1 MKNDRMLRFGG
12 FFLSICLLL
21 YFFAT
26 PDKSLKELAPLYVN
40 KASSFMEINGMN
52 VHYRDEGEGIPIV
65 LVHGTGASLHTWDEW
80 TKLLKDNYRVIRLD
94 LPAYG
99 LTGQDPLKRYKS
111 LDYVDLLDKFLHQL
125 GVDSFHLAGN
135 SLGGQVAW
143 LYAANHSDK
152 VKKLML
158 IDPSGFPFD
167 HTPKIILLAKT
178 PGLNLFARYFTPRFF
193 VEQNL
198 KEVYFD
204 DTRIKNTTID
214 RYRNLTLFEGNR
226 QAFIDRS
233 YIERENHT
241 EQLSKIKSP
250 TLILW
255 GEEDQWIPVG
265 DAEKFKA
272 AITDSKVVIMPKTGH
287 VPMEE
292 RPFESVSIFLDFI
305 QP

>member
-1 MKNDRMLRFGG
+1 MKYYRTLRLGG
-12 FFLSICLLL
+12 LMVVIGLAV
-21 YFFAT
+21 YFSVT
-26 PDKSLKELAPLYVN
+26 PDKSLQDLSPLYVN
-40 KASSFMEINGMN
+40 DASSFMEINGMK
-52 VHYRDEGEGIPIV
+52 VHYRDEGEGAPIV
-65 LVHGTGASLHTWDEW
+65 LIHGTGSSLHTWDDW
-80 TKLLKDNYRVIRLD
+80 AKSLKDNHRVIRLD

-99 LTGQDPLKRYKS
+99 LTGQDPLKRYTS
-111 LDYVDLLDKFLHQL
+111 LDYVDLLDDFLHRL

-135 SLGGQVAW
+135 SLGGQVSW

-152 VKKLML
+152 VKKLVL

-167 HTPKIILLAKT
+167 HTPNIILLAKT
-178 PGLNLFARYFTPRFF
+178 PGINLFARYFTPRFF
-193 VEQNL
+193 IEQNL

-204 DTRIKNTTID
+204 DTRIKQATID

-241 EQLSKIKSP
+241 DQLSKIKSS

-255 GEEDQWIPVG
+255 GKEDEWIPVG

-272 AITDSKVVIMPKTGH
+272 AITDSKVVIMPDTGH

-292 RPFESVSIFLDFI
+292 RPLESVSIFLDFI
-305 QP
+305 QS